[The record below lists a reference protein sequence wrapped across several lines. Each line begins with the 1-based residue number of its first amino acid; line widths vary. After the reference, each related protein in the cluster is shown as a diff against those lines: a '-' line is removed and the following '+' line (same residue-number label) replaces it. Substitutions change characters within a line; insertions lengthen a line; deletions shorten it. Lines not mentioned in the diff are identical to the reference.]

1 MHYDSFFWNSLGKY
15 WGIIVHH
22 PTRAPDVLPESHP
35 LKPCLQSHLIGWHSL
50 EGHVL
55 TSPFSLSSSMNKAFS
70 DYIKQGL
77 FNRSQPWLHPGNR
90 ELQSYTQLY
99 TITSPWLMN
108 RAFRH
113 HCRPNQNRQR
123 KVGGTERERIINM
136 MLTSDRPIYFA
147 DDIDSFRE
155 TLHNCGLTEVDIF
168 TGHFQI

>member
-22 PTRAPDVLPESHP
+22 PTRAAGPRTSCLNHILWSHAY
-35 LKPCLQSHLIGWHSL
+35 SHLIGWHSL

-55 TSPFSLSSSMNKAFS
+55 TSPFSLSSTMNKAFS

-99 TITSPWLMN
+99 TITSTWLMN

-113 HCRPNQNRQR
+113 HCRLNQNRQR
-123 KVGGTERERIINM
+123 RVGGTERKRIINM
-136 MLTSDRPIYFA
+136 MPTTDRPIYFA
-147 DDIDSFRE
+147 DDINSFRE
-155 TLHNCGLTEVDIF
+155 T
-168 TGHFQI
+168 